1 MGKASKIM
9 LIIAIILGI
18 LSALDLIICGAVF
31 TYFSG
36 SQIKETIMTGL
47 QDGTINSSFSGSI
60 EEVADQIQMMFK
72 IFGIVC
78 FVYAVASFVNVVLAI
93 VGLATK
99 NKIVFILN
107 IVTGVLG
114 LSLFNLLGGIFG
126 LATPKEDPNKEPE
139 IVITGTN

>member
-1 MGKASKIM
+1 MQKINPVR
-9 LIIAIILGI
+9 IYPIAISTPPNI
-18 LSALDLIICGAVF
+18 
-31 TYFSG
+31 
-36 SQIKETIMTGL
+36 
-47 QDGTINSSFSGSI
+47 
-60 EEVADQIQMMFK
+60 IQMMFK